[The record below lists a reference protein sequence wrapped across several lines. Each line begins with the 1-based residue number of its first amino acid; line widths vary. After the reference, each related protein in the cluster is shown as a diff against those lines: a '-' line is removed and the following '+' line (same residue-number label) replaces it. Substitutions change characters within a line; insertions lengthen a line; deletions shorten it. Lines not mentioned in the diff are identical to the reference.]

1 MREGQGNGGPPH
13 SRIHNN
19 EYADAIVDRLE
30 AAAAQGKDLRDEL
43 QIIAAEV
50 SDPNSPIPGVRWW
63 DE

>member
-1 MREGQGNGGPPH
+1 MGPPH

-19 EYADAIVDRLE
+19 EYADALADMLE
-30 AAAAQGKDLRDEL
+30 AAAVRDEL

-50 SDPNSPIPGVRWW
+50 SDPNSQFPGVRWW